1 MVNRGG
7 MQDYLRSSLQA
18 NKPYDRLVFELITAE
33 GDTTPGNPNY
43 NGASNFLV
51 DKLKENGLEATART
65 AQYFLGMQ
73 VQCTQCHNHPFNE
86 AKQDQFWNLNAFF
99 RQTKSEPFKVEKKI
113 EHSVLKNVNFK
124 GEGSTPEEAEIFYE
138 LRNGKLQVAYPTF
151 IDGTKINPNGYV
163 SEVNRRSELAK
174 LVVQSDNLATAL
186 VNRMW
191 AHFFGRGFTKP
202 VDDIGPHNPPT
213 HPELLDRLGK
223 EFAGHGYDLKR
234 LMRWIVLSE
243 PYSLS
248 SRITPGNR
256 KDDPALGEKPLFS
269 HFYVRQMEPE
279 QLYDSILAATN
290 AHKRDTLAAREEK
303 KGSIISE
310 LTIAFSNDD
319 GEEATTFDGT
329 IPQTLMM
336 MNGELISQAT
346 SLRPDS
352 FLTKVATS
360 KPEAE
365 VVERLYLAAL
375 GRKPTTANL
384 SSAHKLL
391 AAQHDRMS
399 AYQDLWWALLNSNE
413 FIFIH

>member
-1 MVNRGG
+1 
-7 MQDYLRSSLQA
+7 
-18 NKPYDRLVFELITAE
+18 
-33 GDTTPGNPNY
+33 
-43 NGASNFLV
+43 
-51 DKLKENGLEATART
+51 
-65 AQYFLGMQ
+65 
-73 VQCTQCHNHPFNE
+73 
-86 AKQDQFWNLNAFF
+86 
-99 RQTKSEPFKVEKKI
+99 
-113 EHSVLKNVNFK
+113 
-124 GEGSTPEEAEIFYE
+124 
-138 LRNGKLQVAYPTF
+138 
-151 IDGTKINPNGYV
+151 
-163 SEVNRRSELAK
+163 LAK
-174 LVVQSDNLATAL
+174 LVVQSDNLAAAL

-191 AHFFGRGFTKP
+191 AYFFGRGFTRP

-213 HPELLDRLGK
+213 HPELLDRLRK

-290 AHKRDTLAAREEK
+290 THKSETLAAREEK
-303 KGSIISE
+303 KGSILRE

-329 IPQTLMM
+329 IPQALMM
-336 MNGELISQAT
+336 MNGELIGQAT

-352 FLTKVATS
+352 FLTKVAAGR
-360 KPEAE
+360 PEAE

-391 AAQHDRMS
+391 VSRHDRMS